1 MTAWEALAKTMFP
14 DIQKTPDD
22 YEKQYPPREL
32 AEGARVVRIAP
43 SPTGFLHLGV
53 FFTAMVN
60 RLTANVSDGVFFFR
74 LEDTDKKR
82 EVEGGA
88 KDILEGMNTY
98 GLSIDEG
105 FVAPDE
111 VRGEYGPYQQSKRAE
126 IYQCYAKSLVEQGLA
141 YPCFCTEETRAVA
154 RQQQEA
160 DKVRTGYY
168 GPYAVCRNLTPE
180 QAIEKIQNGE
190 PYVVRLR
197 APGDPER
204 RIKFTDLIKGTIE
217 MPENDEDLVLL
228 KSDGIPTYHF
238 AHAVDDHLMR
248 TTLVIRG
255 DEWISSVPKHIQLF
269 SLLGFKVPKFAHV
282 SPIMKEDNGGK
293 RKLSKRHDPEAAMH
307 FYAEQGY
314 PKESVLEYLMTIAN
328 SDFEDWRR
336 THPDDD
342 RSAFPFNLKKMSVS
356 GALFDMNKLNDVS
369 KNVISRMTADEVS
382 QKVLDWAEKYDPAF
396 HTLLVKDNNFT
407 TGIFAIDRGNAKP
420 RKDLAKWSDAKDY
433 TAYFFEETFEPTA
446 ELPETVTPEDAKA
459 IINAYLSAEVPTE
472 DKQVWFDAVK
482 ALCPALGFSPDV
494 KAYKQNPDDFKGH
507 VGDVS
512 TVLRLAVTGRRN
524 TPDLCAIMNLLGA
537 DRVKSRLTAFS
548 DSLTN

>member
-1 MTAWEALAKTMFP
+1 MTAWETLAKVMFP
-14 DIQKTPDD
+14 DVEKTPDD
-22 YEKQYPPREL
+22 YEKQYPPRDL
-32 AEGARVVRIAP
+32 PEGARVVRIAP

-60 RLTANVSDGVFFFR
+60 RLTADVSRGVFFFR

-88 KDILEGMNTY
+88 ADILEGMNTY

-105 FVAPDE
+105 FVAPGE
-111 VRGEYGPYQQSKRAE
+111 IHGEYGPYQQSKRAV
-126 IYQCYAKSLVEQGLA
+126 IYHTYAKSLVEQGLA
-141 YPCFCTEETRAVA
+141 YPCFCTEDARAAA

-160 DKVRTGYY
+160 EKARTGYY
-168 GPYAVCRNLTPE
+168 GPYAICRNLTPE

-269 SLLGFKVPKFAHV
+269 SLLGFKAPKFAHV

-342 RSAFPFNLKKMSVS
+342 RSSFPFNLKKMSVS

-369 KNVISRMTADEVS
+369 KNVISRMTAQEVS
-382 QKVLDWAEKYDPAF
+382 QKVLAWAEKYDSAF
-396 HTLLVKDNNFT
+396 YNLLVKDKDFT
-407 TGIFAIDRGNAKP
+407 TGIFNIDRGNAKP
-420 RKDLAKWSDAKDY
+420 RKDLAKWSDAREY
-433 TAYFFEETFEPTA
+433 TAYFFEETFEPTV
-446 ELPETVTPEDAKA
+446 ELPETVSLEDAKA
-459 IINAYLSAEVPTE
+459 IINAYLAANVPTE

-494 KAYKQNPDDFKGH
+494 KAYKQNPDAFKGH

-524 TPDLCAIMNLLGA
+524 TPDLCAIMNLLGS
-537 DRVKSRLTAFS
+537 DRVKARLTAFS
-548 DSLTN
+548 NSLTN